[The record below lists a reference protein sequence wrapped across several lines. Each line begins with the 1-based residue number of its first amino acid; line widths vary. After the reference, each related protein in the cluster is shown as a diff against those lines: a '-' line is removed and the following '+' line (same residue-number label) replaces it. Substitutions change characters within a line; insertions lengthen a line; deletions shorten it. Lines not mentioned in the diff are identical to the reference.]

1 MHNSPS
7 RTALLYALLFGLL
20 ASFWVTFT
28 HMGPPVFMVIDAHN
42 IHHDAP
48 ADAAFAAVTTV
59 MLFFLMRYHFARQA
73 EAHEALRRSH
83 EELEQR
89 VQQRTQALN
98 DEREKLLGILDAMP
112 DGVCIINPRHEIEY
126 ANPTMVEQW
135 GPIGD
140 RKCYSYFMGR
150 TEPCEQCR
158 KPEILAGSVVRWER
172 TSADG
177 ERTFEL
183 VGTPIRSVEG
193 EDATLQIVRDV
204 TERQSAAREQARLLE
219 QIDEER
225 HLLQAVIENTPASI
239 ALFDGVHQRVRWA
252 NLRYF
257 ETLNEPLRS
266 GDISGLTVADL
277 YPDNMREQMTHIFSH
292 VLTSGRAY
300 VNPEFYCQ
308 RPGSDGI
315 YWNWSLLP
323 LPVDSASIP
332 DLLLVAHEITDQVM
346 ARKRIEEMSA
356 EAKHRADEL
365 HRAHAELSYQARE
378 LATLLDISHN
388 VASTLLSQPLLDVVL
403 DQIKVV
409 IDYGAATVYTVE
421 GDGITAV
428 AYRGPLPDVEVLGF
442 HIPMAHAPGFQE
454 LLQQRIPVIV
464 DDIYGDAPFERTLM
478 AAANAHFSHTLAG
491 TRSWL
496 GIPLIVKDRV
506 IGMLRLDHPEANY
519 FTVRAAQLAL
529 AIANQAAVAM
539 ENARLYEEARKVA
552 TLEERQRMARE
563 LHDSVSQAL
572 YGIAL
577 GTHAA
582 REQLERAPQKLSG
595 TLEYILN
602 MSATAVAEMRA
613 LVFELRP
620 ESLEQEGLVAAL
632 TRQADAVRARAG
644 VTMCV
649 DLCEEPGVSLDVKE
663 ALYRIA
669 QEALHNIVKH
679 AYAQSVSVSLC
690 TEGNEVVLV
699 VADDGRGFDPDG
711 RFPGHLGLRTMHE
724 RAVRLGGA
732 LEITGQEG
740 GGSRVRASIPAGS
753 PAAGRN
759 GRVHEGE
766 LTALAA

>member
-20 ASFWVTFT
+20 AGFWVTFT

-42 IHHDAP
+42 VHHDAP
-48 ADAAFAAVTTV
+48 ADAAFAALTTV
-59 MLFFLMRYHFARQA
+59 LLFFLMRYHFARQA

-83 EELEQR
+83 EDLEQR

-112 DGVCIINPRHEIEY
+112 DGVCIINPKHEIEY
-126 ANPTMVEQW
+126 ANPTMLEQW
-135 GPIGD
+135 GPIDD

-150 TEPCEQCR
+150 SEPCEQCR
-158 KPEILAGSVVRWER
+158 KPEILAGAVVRWER
-172 TSADG
+172 TSSDG
-177 ERTFEL
+177 QRAFEL
-183 VGTPIRSVEG
+183 VGTSIRGVEG
-193 EDATLQIVRDV
+193 ENATLQIVRDV

-225 HLLQAVIENTPASI
+225 HLLQAVVENTPASI

-252 NLRYF
+252 NRRYHQ
-257 ETLNEPLRS
+257 TLDEPMRS
-266 GDISGLTVADL
+266 GEISGLTVADL
-277 YPDNMREQMTHIFSH
+277 YPDNMREEMVHIFQQ
-292 VLTSGRAY
+292 VLDSGRAY
-300 VNPEFYCQ
+300 VNPELRCQ
-308 RPGSDGI
+308 RPGSDGT

-323 LPVDSASIP
+323 LPVDPASVP
-332 DLLLVAHEITDQVM
+332 DLLLVAHDITDQVM

-356 EAKHRADEL
+356 EAEHRADEL
-365 HRAHAELSYQARE
+365 HRAHTEMSHQARE

-428 AYRGPLPDVEVLGF
+428 AYRGPLPEVEVLGF
-442 HIPMAHAPGFQE
+442 HIPMAHAPGFKE

-496 GIPLIVKDRV
+496 GIPLTVKDRA

-632 TRQADAVRARAG
+632 TRQADAVSARAG
-644 VTMCV
+644 VTM
-649 DLCEEPGVSLDVKE
+649 DLALCEEPNVSLDVKE

-669 QEALHNIVKH
+669 QESLHNIVKH

-690 TEGNEVVLV
+690 TEGNRVVLV

-724 RAVRLGGA
+724 RAVRLGGT
-732 LEITGQEG
+732 LEIASRDG
-740 GGSRVRASIPAGS
+740 GGSKVRAIIPAS
-753 PAAGRN
+753 PPPAGQN
-759 GRVHEGE
+759 GRVHDGE
-766 LTALAA
+766 LAALAA

>member
-1 MHNSPS
+1 MQTSPT
-7 RTALLYALLFGLL
+7 RTALVYALLFGLL

-28 HMGPPVFMVIDAHN
+28 HMGPTVFMVVDAHN

-48 ADAAFAAVTTV
+48 ADATFAALTTV

-83 EELEQR
+83 DDLELR

-126 ANPTMVEQW
+126 ANPTMLEQW
-135 GPIGD
+135 GPVDG
-140 RKCYSYFMGR
+140 RMCYSYFMGR
-150 TEPCEQCR
+150 NEPCEQCR
-158 KPEILAGSVVRWER
+158 KPAILAGAVVRWER
-172 TSADG
+172 TSPDG
-177 ERTFEL
+177 QRSFEL
-183 VGTPIRSVEG
+183 VGTSIRGLDG
-193 EDATLQIVRDV
+193 ENATLQIVRDV
-204 TERQSAAREQARLLE
+204 TERQNAAREQARLLE

-225 HLLQAVIENTPASI
+225 RLLQAVVANTPASI
-239 ALFDGVHQRVRWA
+239 ALFDGAHEQIRWA
-252 NLRYF
+252 NRRFY
-257 ETLNEPLRS
+257 ETLEEPLRS
-266 GDISGLTVADL
+266 GEISGLTVNDL
-277 YPDNMREQMTHIFSH
+277 YPNPMREDMARIFRQ
-292 VLTSGRAY
+292 VLDSGCAY
-300 VNPEFYCQ
+300 VDPELRCG
-308 RPGSDGI
+308 RPGAEST

-323 LPVDSASIP
+323 ITVDPASVP
-332 DLLLVAHEITDQVM
+332 DLLLVAHDISDQVM
-346 ARKRIEEMSA
+346 ARKRIEEMSTEA
-356 EAKHRADEL
+356 EHRADEL
-365 HRAHAELSYQARE
+365 HRAHAEMSHQARE

-403 DQIKVV
+403 EQLKVV
-409 IDYGAATVYTVE
+409 IDYGAATVYIAE
-421 GDGITAV
+421 SDGITAV
-428 AYRGPLPDVEVLGF
+428 AYRGSLPDVEVLGF

-454 LLQQRIPVIV
+454 LLLQRIPVIV

-478 AAANAHFSHTLAG
+478 AAASAHFSHTLAG

-506 IGMLRLDHPEANY
+506 IGMLRLDHPEPNH
-519 FTVRAAQLAL
+519 FTVHAAQIAL

-582 REQLERAPQKLSG
+582 REQLERAPQKLSS
-595 TLEYILN
+595 TLDYVLT

-620 ESLEQEGLVAAL
+620 ESLEQEGIVAAL

-644 VTMCV
+644 VTMHL
-649 DLCEEPGVSLDVKE
+649 DLCAEPNVSLDVKE

-679 AYAQSVSVSLC
+679 AHAQSVAVSLC
-690 TEGNEVVLV
+690 TEGAHVVLEV
-699 VADDGRGFDPDG
+699 TDDGRGFDPDG

-724 RAVRLGGA
+724 RAVRLEGT
-732 LEITGQEG
+732 LEIASRAEG
-740 GGSRVRASIPAGS
+740 GSKVRVSIPAGQ
-753 PAAGRN
+753 PTIDHN
-759 GRVHEGE
+759 GRAYDSE
-766 LTALAA
+766 LAAFAA